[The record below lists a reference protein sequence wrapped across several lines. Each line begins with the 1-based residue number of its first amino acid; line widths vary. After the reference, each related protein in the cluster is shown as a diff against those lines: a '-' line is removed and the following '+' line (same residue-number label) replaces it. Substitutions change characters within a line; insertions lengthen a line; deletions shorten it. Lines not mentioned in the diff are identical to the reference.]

1 MLHLEVL
8 IEPGSVY
15 DSVYEGLGNHVGND
29 IAFLGR
35 RDTGWEC
42 TNETECTMVNSA
54 KLTKTDSLSHDHTI
68 SHRKKEAYREYLHT
82 YINKMLRFLD

>member
-8 IEPGSVY
+8 VKPGSVY

-35 RDTGWEC
+35 RDTGWKC
-42 TNETECTMVNSA
+42 MDETGVQW
-54 KLTKTDSLSHDHTI
+54 
-68 SHRKKEAYREYLHT
+68 
-82 YINKMLRFLD
+82 